1 MDRRSFAYMLRYCM
15 EPGFCEQDRLEKLL
29 AFCRQTQTTD
39 VMFFYNS
46 EELNRGHYTPEE
58 LDLWL
63 DLIARMKPI
72 LAQEGITTSINPWA
86 TVLHT
91 DRGRTLRPGQDFT
104 RMVDPYG
111 NQASAVACPAC
122 ERFLAYLANE
132 YRSCA
137 AKVQPN
143 VLWIEDD
150 FRLHN
155 HHPLIW
161 GGCFCDLHMALYSK
175 AAGKTLTREAF
186 VAGILAPGAVHPYRK
201 IWLDTALATLHH
213 MGETIRSAVMAVS
226 PQTRLGLMTS
236 DPAVHG
242 AEGRDWNAIF
252 TALKTEKNPY
262 IRIHL
267 PAYQEATA
275 QNYGVGFTSV
285 SRLVRHLTPDWAE
298 NYGELENF
306 TFSRLSKSRRF
317 SQMQIESNTLL
328 DGKGI
333 TLDIYDMLG
342 NGVLPC
348 EGYQEILT
356 ESKPFLDTLVNLG
369 LDNRRQSGV
378 RVLVDPLSAYS
389 LHTTGGR
396 SMSELYA
403 RDRNLM
409 QVLIPFGLASCYC
422 SDSAQLR
429 HDVVAVSGQYL
440 RNLPEQAI
448 RRLFSNNYL
457 ILDGE
462 AVRTLVEL
470 NLGELAGA
478 EAVAKIPMDNGVN
491 AFEQVVDGQVYC
503 DIEQARLTM
512 QVGTGDF
519 IRVRYRPGADV
530 HAYTHAFSPF
540 NIDNGPAMT
549 LVDGHVFILPYEN
562 YGPALL
568 SPFRRD
574 ILLKALAQ
582 AQGYRRPV
590 WSQAPHITVIRYD
603 LPDRV
608 LFALVNFSGDEW
620 EKPVLTCVDGLP
632 AWSQAKLYARDCPE
646 GVIAPLARSGNDLII
661 DRELPRIQMMVL
673 ELQTGL
679 RQDSL

>member
-1 MDRRSFAYMLRYCM
+1 M
-15 EPGFCEQDRLEKLL
+15 P
-29 AFCRQTQTTD
+29 
-39 VMFFYNS
+39 
-46 EELNRGHYTPEE
+46 
-58 LDLWL
+58 
-63 DLIARMKPI
+63 ARPV
-72 LAQEGITTSINPWA
+72 S
-86 TVLHT
+86 V
-91 DRGRTLRPGQDFT
+91 
-104 RMVDPYG
+104 
-111 NQASAVACPAC
+111 
-122 ERFLAYLANE
+122 FLAHLARE
-132 YRSCA
+132 YRACA

-155 HHPLIW
+155 HHPLVW
-161 GGCFCDLHMALYSK
+161 GGCFCDLHMDLYSR
-175 AAGKTLTREAF
+175 AAGQTLTRAEF
-186 VAGILAPGAVHPYRK
+186 VAGILSPGAVHPYRK
-201 IWLDTALATLHH
+201 IWLDTALATLRQ
-213 MGETIRSAVMAVS
+213 MGETIRDAVMAVS

-252 TALKTEKNPY
+252 TVLKTEKNPY

-275 QNYGVGFTSV
+275 QNYGVGFSSV
-285 SRLVRHLTPDWAE
+285 ARLVRHLTPDWAE

-348 EGYQEILT
+348 EGYQDILA

-369 LDNRRQSGV
+369 LDNRRQAGILV
-378 RVLVDPLSAYS
+378 MVDPMSAYS
-389 LHTTGGR
+389 LHTTNGQ
-396 SMSELYA
+396 SMTELYA

-409 QVLIPFGLASCYC
+409 QVLIPFGLAACYC
-422 SDSAQLR
+422 SDPEQPEHA
-429 HDVVAVSGQYL
+429 VVAISGQYL

-448 RRLFSNNYL
+448 RRLFSLNYL

-478 EAVAKIPMDNGVN
+478 EAVEKIPMDNGIN
-491 AFEQVVDGQVYC
+491 AFEQVVDGQAYC
-503 DIEQARLTM
+503 DIAKARLTM
-512 QVGTGDF
+512 QVGAGDF
-519 IRVRYRPGADV
+519 IRVRYRSGADV

-540 NIDNGPAMT
+540 NADNGPAMT

-568 SPFRRD
+568 SPYRRD

-582 AQGYRRPV
+582 AQSYRRPV
-590 WSQAPHITVIRYD
+590 WSQAPHTTVIRYN
-603 LPDRV
+603 LPGRV

-620 EKPVLTCVDGLP
+620 EKPVLTCVDSLP
-632 AWSQAKLYARDCPE
+632 DWSQAKLYTRDCPD
-646 GVIAPLARSGNDLII
+646 GMAAPLACSGNDLVI